1 MSSRMTSLMHVDYEV
16 SEKDFLEAQKL
27 AIKKSPFRLVRWIRW
42 VLPLIG
48 SMTLAFL
55 AYAVAT
61 QGFKANMIWG
71 SILPFWMISMPWMTR
86 RAQRKLYAKSKHFQG
101 PMSLDV
107 DDYGMT
113 IKGDG
118 VDSRVAWANFA
129 SVCEDDYSFVIYQ
142 GSGIFHPF
150 PKRMM
155 SAEQIAALAEC
166 FKRNIGK
173 G

>member
-1 MSSRMTSLMHVDYEV
+1 MTSLMHVDCEV

-48 SMTLAFL
+48 SMTLPFL

-86 RAQRKLYAKSKHFQG
+86 RAQRKLYAKVQ
-101 PMSLDV
+101 
-107 DDYGMT
+107 
-113 IKGDG
+113 
-118 VDSRVAWANFA
+118 A
-129 SVCEDDYSFVIYQ
+129 
-142 GSGIFHPF
+142 F
-150 PKRMM
+150 PRPNVTGRGR
-155 SAEQIAALAEC
+155 L
-166 FKRNIGK
+166 RNDNQRRWCR
-173 G
+173 

>member
-1 MSSRMTSLMHVDYEV
+1 MHVDYEV
-16 SEKDFLEAQKL
+16 SEKDFFEAQKL

-48 SMTLAFL
+48 LMTLAFL

-61 QGFKANMIWG
+61 QGFKVDMIWG

-86 RAQRKLYAKSKHFQG
+86 RAQRKLYAKSKHFHG
-101 PMSLDV
+101 PMSLDA

-118 VDSRVAWANFA
+118 IDSRMAWSNFA
-129 SVCEDDYSFVIYQ
+129 NSYEDHSFVIYQ
-142 GSGIFHPF
+142 SSAIFHPI
-150 PKRMM
+150 PKRML
-155 SAEQIAALAEC
+155 SEEQIAALRGC
-166 FKRNIGK
+166 FERNIPGMA
-173 G
+173 